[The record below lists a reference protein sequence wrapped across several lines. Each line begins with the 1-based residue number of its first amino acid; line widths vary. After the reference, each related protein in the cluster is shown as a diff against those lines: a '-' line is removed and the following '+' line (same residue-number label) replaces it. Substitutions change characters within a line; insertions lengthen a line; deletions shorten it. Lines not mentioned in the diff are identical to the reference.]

1 MFSYSNSTYIAK
13 RPNVGG
19 SSGSCVATRRAKMQH
34 KAFVLVVI
42 VVLLCRQRYF
52 SSSGD
57 FRQPTVIAIHQPFP
71 YLQLLFFPRYCAKVT
86 LFPILAELIVLGSRC
101 RGER

>member
-1 MFSYSNSTYIAK
+1 
-13 RPNVGG
+13 
-19 SSGSCVATRRAKMQH
+19 MQH

-42 VVLLCRQRYF
+42 VVLALLLCRQRYF

-57 FRQPTVIAIHQPFP
+57 FRQPTVMAIHQPFP
-71 YLQLLFFPRYCAKVT
+71 YLQLLFSPRYCAKVT

-101 RGER
+101 REWER